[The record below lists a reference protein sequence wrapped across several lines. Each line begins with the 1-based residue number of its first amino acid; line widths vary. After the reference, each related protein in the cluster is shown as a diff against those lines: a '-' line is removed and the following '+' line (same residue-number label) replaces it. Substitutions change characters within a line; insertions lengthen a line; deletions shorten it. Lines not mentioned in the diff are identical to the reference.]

1 VSETTES
8 PDRVPHSS
16 PLRYAIVF
24 VALVVLAAASFWIS
38 RLDLGTWDVVAVV
51 GIAFIKAALVA
62 LFFMHLWDHR
72 GASRLAMAVA
82 LCFIAILMTLTVL
95 DVHLRLPITNG
106 PTSVQAKAFMGE
118 RPLPEDSE
126 PCLGPDR
133 QPALKR

>member
-1 VSETTES
+1 MNGTTES

-24 VALVVLAAASFWIS
+24 AALVVLAAVSLWLS
-38 RLDLGTWDVVAVV
+38 RFDLGAWNIVVVV
-51 GIAFIKAALVA
+51 VIAFAKAALVA

-82 LCFIAILMTLTVL
+82 LCFIAVLMTLTVL

-133 QPALKR
+133 QPALMR